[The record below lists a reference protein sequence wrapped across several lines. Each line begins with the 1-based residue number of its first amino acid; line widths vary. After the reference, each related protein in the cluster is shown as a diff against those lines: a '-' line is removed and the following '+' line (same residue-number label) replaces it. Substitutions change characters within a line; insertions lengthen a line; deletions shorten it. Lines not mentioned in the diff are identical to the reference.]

1 MNMAH
6 NPLTAG
12 AESGGITLTDLVHDS
27 AFGQIYTVD
36 PFAFNDQD
44 ALFRHL
50 HQQDYSDAAGFFFQ
64 GDASGRPAPDLV
76 SCMDRLSR
84 WLAEKPE
91 SIVFGITTGPGPSRE
106 PVGKNQLAGWQKNGL
121 KLVHWLCAPDL
132 ANILDQLL
140 WQISRQGIWNHVT
153 VPASP
158 GGSLAGTY
166 EKAGSAVKFIMD
178 NPHIVHSYH
187 IPKNHEP
194 FSSAYDMA
202 APLPGRPAWELLE
215 NPARMLACLAKFPVD
230 HLIRLRYRG
239 SDLLFLGRNIAYH
252 FTPPADLPDG
262 YLDTVCAMVA
272 AGGSVDLAHV
282 RSNLEKAYLIG
293 YAVENGVLVGNSC
306 LKHPRKA
313 LTARL
318 KTATGLDFSRFVER
332 GYTSVRPEYRSLGVG
347 RKLLEGLTKR
357 AGEYRVF
364 SIIDEDNLATQ
375 KIALHNNTRK
385 ITTYFSEKAGKHM
398 GIWMPAHMT
407 SPLETQ
413 KDDGL

>member
-84 WLAEKPE
+84 WLAEKPA
-91 SIVFGITTGPGPSRE
+91 SMVFGITAGLDPSRE
-106 PVGKNQLAGWQKNGL
+106 PVGKNQLAGWQENGL
-121 KLVHWLCAPDL
+121 KLINWQCAPGL
-132 ANILDQLL
+132 AKIPDHLL
-140 WQISRQGIWNHVT
+140 WPVSRQDIWNHVT
-153 VPASP
+153 VPASM
-158 GGSLAGTY
+158 GNTTAGPV
-166 EKAGSAVKFIMD
+166 VKFIMD
-178 NPHIVHSYH
+178 NPHIVHSYD
-187 IPKNHEP
+187 IPENVGP
-194 FSSAYDMA
+194 VASAYDMA
-202 APLPGRPAWELLE
+202 APLPGRPAWELLRT
-215 NPARMLACLAKFPVD
+215 PARLLACLAKFPVD
-230 HLIRLRYRG
+230 HLIRLRFHG
-239 SDLLFLGRNIAYH
+239 TDLFALGRNIAYH
-252 FTPPADLPDG
+252 YTPPADLPEG
-262 YLDTVCAMVA
+262 YLDTVCAMVG

-282 RSNLEKAYLIG
+282 RSNLEKAYVIG

-318 KTATGLDFSRFVER
+318 KTATGLDFSGFVER
-332 GYTSVRPEYRSLGVG
+332 GYTSVRPEYRALGVG
-347 RKLLEGLTKR
+347 RKLLEGLTRR
-357 AGEYRVF
+357 AGKYRVF
-364 SIIDEDNLATQ
+364 SIIGEDNLATQ
-375 KIALHNNTRK
+375 KIALQNNTRK

-398 GIWMPAHMT
+398 GIWMPAHMI
-407 SPLETQ
+407 SSLEIP
-413 KDDGL
+413 KDSSL